1 MFQWLG
7 KNIGTMIVLAL
18 IVAGAAAVIRS
29 MIKTKKNGG
38 SSCSCGCSSCAMS
51 ESCHGEGKRSE
62 SK

>member
-7 KNIGTMIVLAL
+7 ENIGTIIVLAL
-18 IVAGAAAVIRS
+18 MAAAVAGVIAS
-29 MIKTKKNGG
+29 MVKRKKSGG

-51 ESCHGEGKRSE
+51 GSCHGDAKSSE

>member
-7 KNIGTMIVLAL
+7 KNIGTIIVLAL

-29 MIKTKKNGG
+29 MIKAKNGG